1 MPEYTEE
8 DFDLET
14 RMVAPEYTPG
24 DEEVE
29 NPLRPKRLS
38 DYIGQEKVKENMSV
52 YIQAALKRKE
62 TLDHVLLY
70 GPRGSARRRSRALS
84 RMN

>member
-14 RMVAPEYTPG
+14 PHGRPEYTP
-24 DEEVE
+24 DDAEVE

-52 YIQAALKRKE
+52 YIRAALKRQE
-62 TLDHVLLY
+62 DAR
-70 GPRGSARRRSRALS
+70 PRAALWAAGARQDDARGHYCE
-84 RMN
+84 